1 MLQCFRREMHD
12 SHPQTC
18 DCNSGR
24 LIDAATEK
32 QAECSL
38 FSQRDCKAA
47 LGILLSQQ
55 QGRLTFVGCTLARS
69 CRSTHR
75 LSHCLASCRLSPPGS
90 RESSEV
96 ETPPPEVTLGITLG
110 RPTSSPPSSASPTP
124 RLLSATSTVRPPP
137 TPRILLFPT
146 SSSSPR
152 KDLTRTTAMFFRA
165 IFQGA
170 SRRPARS
177 SHEVGC
183 RIGA

>member
-12 SHPQTC
+12 FHPQTC
-18 DCNSGR
+18 DCNSRR

-75 LSHCLASCRLSPPGS
+75 LSHCLASCRLSPLGS
-90 RESSEV
+90 GESSEV
-96 ETPPPEVTLGITLG
+96 ETPPPKVARGITLG
-110 RPTSSPPSSASPTP
+110 RPTSSPPSWASPTP

-137 TPRILLFPT
+137 TPRPVVSHSLFFPREAPDSHHCHVFQSNFPRCQSQT
-146 SSSSPR
+146 SPQQS
-152 KDLTRTTAMFFRA
+152 
-165 IFQGA
+165 
-170 SRRPARS
+170 
-177 SHEVGC
+177 
-183 RIGA
+183 